1 MKFAQMLGG
10 FAFASAVIFSSSAN
24 ATNVTTLGN
33 LNNGP
38 VVGSSLFSASGFFLP
53 DYFTFSLSTKSNILV
68 DIDQFLGVSI
78 GGTFSLQNTT
88 GGNLQ
93 TYNLPNISF
102 VSGPDFS
109 FNGIDAGSYRFAYNP
124 GLVTAAVGAKVSFTA
139 TPVPEP
145 ETNALMMVGLGL
157 MGFIARRKF
166 VK

>member
-10 FAFASAVIFSSSAN
+10 IALTSAVVFSGVAN
-24 ATNVTTLGN
+24 ATTVTTLGN

-38 VVGSSLFSASGFFLP
+38 VVSSSLFTASGFFLP
-53 DYFTFSLSTKSNILV
+53 DYYTFSLSTESNVLV
-68 DIDQFLGVSI
+68 DFNQFLGTSI
-78 GGTFSLQNTT
+78 GGTFSLQTAT
-88 GGNLQ
+88 GTDLI
-93 TYNLPNISF
+93 TYNLPTMSF
-102 VSGPDFS
+102 ISGPDFS

-124 GLVTAAVGAKVSFTA
+124 GTFTASLGATVTFTA